1 MTWSTS
7 DQVRK
12 WQIKMK
18 LVTLMMA
25 QTVLAGLIEGNRFK
39 SSDSNRDR
47 LEGFPNKCELYGAL
61 SQSVSD
67 KVASQSKSAIGPSNW
82 FTKKQRSLD
91 KTFIPKRFSG

>member
-39 SSDSNRDR
+39 DSNSYGSCFKALVDR
-47 LEGFPNKCELYGAL
+47 LAGFPN
-61 SQSVSD
+61 
-67 KVASQSKSAIGPSNW
+67 
-82 FTKKQRSLD
+82 
-91 KTFIPKRFSG
+91 

>member
-1 MTWSTS
+1 MAS

-39 SSDSNRDR
+39 SSNSNRDR
-47 LEGFPNKCELYGAL
+47 LEGFPNKCELYGA
-61 SQSVSD
+61 
-67 KVASQSKSAIGPSNW
+67 
-82 FTKKQRSLD
+82 
-91 KTFIPKRFSG
+91 